1 MSKEILKQLNKL
13 YKHVEYVNKMNIF
26 PYYDTEWVGDIKN
39 YINKIKMNKDNDY
52 DKEPVF
58 ACKHCGT
65 LVVPNQYEVDD
76 DGNEICQRCN
86 SVNEVETFSN
96 IQEYLKSK
104 HGRNIQN
111 NFTI

>member
-13 YKHVEYVNKMNIF
+13 YKHVEYCNTYTPF
-26 PYYDTEWVGDIKN
+26 PFYDTEWQIDIKN
-39 YINKIKMNKDNDY
+39 YINEIKMEKKDY

-86 SVNEVETFSN
+86 SINDVKEYKN
-96 IQEYLKSK
+96 IFEYNKEQK
-104 HGRNIQN
+104 IKPKY
-111 NFTI
+111 

>member
-13 YKHVEYVNKMNIF
+13 YKHVEYCNTYTPF
-26 PYYDTEWVGDIKN
+26 PFYDTEWQIDIKN
-39 YINKIKMNKDNDY
+39 YINEIKMEKKDY

-86 SVNEVETFSN
+86 SVNEVT
-96 IQEYLKSK
+96 EYKDIFEYNK
-104 HGRNIQN
+104 EQKIKPKY
-111 NFTI
+111 

>member
-13 YKHVEYVNKMNIF
+13 YKHVEYCNTYTPF
-26 PYYDTEWVGDIKN
+26 PFYDTEWQQDIKN
-39 YINKIKMNKDNDY
+39 YINEIKMEKKDY

-86 SVNEVETFSN
+86 SVNDVKEYKN
-96 IQEYLKSK
+96 IFEYNKEQK
-104 HGRNIQN
+104 IKP
-111 NFTI
+111 IY

>member
-13 YKHVEYVNKMNIF
+13 YKHVEYWNKMGPF
-26 PYYDTEWVGDIKN
+26 PRYDTEWESDIKN
-39 YINKIKMNKDNDY
+39 YINEIKMSNKDY

-86 SVNEVETFSN
+86 SVNEV
-96 IQEYLKSK
+96 IEYKDIFEYNK
-104 HGRNIQN
+104 EQKIKPKY
-111 NFTI
+111 

>member
-13 YKHVEYVNKMNIF
+13 YKHVEYYNKMAPF
-26 PYYDTEWVGDIKN
+26 PPFCTEWQQNIRDK
-39 YINKIKMNKDNDY
+39 INEIKMEKKDY

-86 SVNEVETFSN
+86 SINDVK
-96 IQEYLKSK
+96 EYKDIFEYNK
-104 HGRNIQN
+104 EQKIKP
-111 NFTI
+111 IY

>member
-13 YKHVEYVNKMNIF
+13 YKHVEYCNTYTPF
-26 PYYDTEWVGDIKN
+26 PFYDTEWQSDIKN
-39 YINKIKMNKDNDY
+39 YINEIKMEKKDY

-86 SVNEVETFSN
+86 SVNDVKEYKN
-96 IQEYLKSK
+96 IFEYNKEQK
-104 HGRNIQN
+104 IKPKY
-111 NFTI
+111 

>member
-13 YKHVEYVNKMNIF
+13 YKHVEYWNKMGPF
-26 PYYDTEWVGDIKN
+26 PRYDTEWQQDIKN
-39 YINKIKMNKDNDY
+39 KLNEIKMNKDNDY

-86 SVNEVETFSN
+86 SINDVKEYSN
-96 IQEYLKSK
+96 IFEYNKEQK
-104 HGRNIQN
+104 IKPKY
-111 NFTI
+111 

>member
-13 YKHVEYVNKMNIF
+13 HKHVEYWNKMGPF
-26 PYYDTEWVGDIKN
+26 PRYDTEWQIDIKN
-39 YINKIKMNKDNDY
+39 YINEIKMEKKDY

-86 SVNEVETFSN
+86 SVNEVVSYKDIF
-96 IQEYLKSK
+96 EYNKEQK
-104 HGRNIQN
+104 IKPKY
-111 NFTI
+111 

>member
-1 MSKEILKQLNKL
+1 MKSKIIKKILENSVRHFEYYNNLAPFPIFSTELIIDYKNKL
-13 YKHVEYVNKMNIF
+13 NE
-26 PYYDTEWVGDIKN
+26 
-39 YINKIKMNKDNDY
+39 IKMNKDNDY

-86 SVNEVETFSN
+86 SINDVKEYKN
-96 IQEYLKSK
+96 IFEYNKEQK
-104 HGRNIQN
+104 IKPKY
-111 NFTI
+111 

>member
-13 YKHVEYVNKMNIF
+13 YKHVEYWNKMGPF
-26 PYYDTEWVGDIKN
+26 PRYDTEWQQDIKN
-39 YINKIKMNKDNDY
+39 KLNEIKMNKDNDY

-86 SVNEVETFSN
+86 SVNEVT
-96 IQEYLKSK
+96 EYKDIFEYNK
-104 HGRNIQN
+104 EQKIKPKY
-111 NFTI
+111 

>member
-1 MSKEILKQLNKL
+1 MKKELLKHLNSM
-13 YKHVEYVNKMNIF
+13 YKYVEYWNKMGPF
-26 PYYDTEWVGDIKN
+26 PRYDTEWQIDIKN
-39 YINKIKMNKDNDY
+39 YINEIKMEKKDY

-86 SVNEVETFSN
+86 SVNDVKEYKN
-96 IQEYLKSK
+96 IFEYNKEQK
-104 HGRNIQN
+104 IKPKY
-111 NFTI
+111 

>member
-13 YKHVEYVNKMNIF
+13 YKHVEYCNTYTPF
-26 PYYDTEWVGDIKN
+26 PFYDTEWQKDIKN
-39 YINKIKMNKDNDY
+39 YINEIKMEKKDY

-86 SVNEVETFSN
+86 SINDVKEYSN
-96 IQEYLKSK
+96 IFEYNKEQK
-104 HGRNIQN
+104 IKPKY
-111 NFTI
+111 

>member
-13 YKHVEYVNKMNIF
+13 YKHVEYWNKMGPF
-26 PYYDTEWVGDIKN
+26 PRYDTEWESDIKN
-39 YINKIKMNKDNDY
+39 YVNKIKMNKDNDY

-86 SVNEVETFSN
+86 SVIEVKEYSN
-96 IQEYLKSK
+96 IFEYNKEQK
-104 HGRNIQN
+104 IKPKY
-111 NFTI
+111 

>member
-13 YKHVEYVNKMNIF
+13 YKHVEYYNKMAPF
-26 PYYDTEWVGDIKN
+26 PPFCTEWQQNIKDK
-39 YINKIKMNKDNDY
+39 INEIKMEKKDY

-86 SVNEVETFSN
+86 SINDVK
-96 IQEYLKSK
+96 EYKDIFEYNK
-104 HGRNIQN
+104 EQKIKPKY
-111 NFTI
+111 

>member
-1 MSKEILKQLNKL
+1 MKKELLKHLNSM
-13 YKHVEYVNKMNIF
+13 YKYVEYWNKMGPF
-26 PYYDTEWVGDIKN
+26 PRYDTEWQIDIKN
-39 YINKIKMNKDNDY
+39 YINEIKMEKKDY

-86 SVNEVETFSN
+86 SINDVKEYSN
-96 IQEYLKSK
+96 IFEYNKEQK
-104 HGRNIQN
+104 IKPKY
-111 NFTI
+111 

>member
-13 YKHVEYVNKMNIF
+13 YKHVEYWNKMGPF
-26 PYYDTEWVGDIKN
+26 PRYDTEWQIDIKN
-39 YINKIKMNKDNDY
+39 YVNKIKMNKDNDY

-86 SVNEVETFSN
+86 SINDVK
-96 IQEYLKSK
+96 EYKDIFEYNK
-104 HGRNIQN
+104 EQKIKPKY
-111 NFTI
+111 

>member
-13 YKHVEYVNKMNIF
+13 YKHVEYYNKMNIF

-86 SVNEVETFSN
+86 SVNDVETFSN
-96 IQEYLKSK
+96 IQEYLKVK
-104 HGRNIQN
+104 GGRYI
-111 NFTI
+111 

>member
-1 MSKEILKQLNKL
+1 MKKELLKHLNSM
-13 YKHVEYVNKMNIF
+13 YKHVEYWNKMGPF
-26 PYYDTEWVGDIKN
+26 PRYDTEWQIDIKN
-39 YINKIKMNKDNDY
+39 YINEIKMEKKDY

-86 SVNEVETFSN
+86 SVNEV
-96 IQEYLKSK
+96 IEYKDIFEYNK
-104 HGRNIQN
+104 EQKIKPKY
-111 NFTI
+111 

>member
-13 YKHVEYVNKMNIF
+13 YKYVEHWNKMGPF
-26 PYYDTEWVGDIKN
+26 PRYDTEWQSDIKN
-39 YINKIKMNKDNDY
+39 YINEIKMGKKDY

-86 SVNEVETFSN
+86 SVNEV
-96 IQEYLKSK
+96 IEYKDIFEYNK
-104 HGRNIQN
+104 EQKIKPKY
-111 NFTI
+111 

>member
-13 YKHVEYVNKMNIF
+13 YKHVEYWNKMAPF
-26 PYYDTEWVGDIKN
+26 PPFCTEWQQNIRDK
-39 YINKIKMNKDNDY
+39 INDIKMNKDNDY

-86 SVNEVETFSN
+86 SVNEVKEYSN
-96 IQEYLKSK
+96 IFEYNKEQK
-104 HGRNIQN
+104 IKPKY
-111 NFTI
+111 

>member
-13 YKHVEYVNKMNIF
+13 YKHVEYCNTYTPF
-26 PYYDTEWVGDIKN
+26 PFYDTEWQIDIKN
-39 YINKIKMNKDNDY
+39 YINEIKMKKKDY

-86 SVNEVETFSN
+86 SVNEVISYKDIF
-96 IQEYLKSK
+96 EYNKEQK
-104 HGRNIQN
+104 IKPKY
-111 NFTI
+111 

>member
-13 YKHVEYVNKMNIF
+13 YKHVEYYNKMNIF

-86 SVNEVETFSN
+86 SVNEVISYKDIF
-96 IQEYLKSK
+96 EYNKEQK
-104 HGRNIQN
+104 IKPKY
-111 NFTI
+111 

>member
-13 YKHVEYVNKMNIF
+13 YNYVEYVNKMHVF
-26 PYYDTEWVGDIKN
+26 PFYDTEWVQNIKDK
-39 YINKIKMNKDNDY
+39 INKIMNDKKDY

-86 SVNEVETFSN
+86 SINDVKEYSN
-96 IQEYLKSK
+96 IFEYNKEQK
-104 HGRNIQN
+104 IKPKY
-111 NFTI
+111 

>member
-1 MSKEILKQLNKL
+1 MKKELLKHLNSM
-13 YKHVEYVNKMNIF
+13 YKYVEYWNKMGPF
-26 PYYDTEWVGDIKN
+26 PRYDTEWQSDIKN
-39 YINKIKMNKDNDY
+39 YINEIKMEKKDY

-86 SVNEVETFSN
+86 SINDVKEYSN
-96 IQEYLKSK
+96 IFEYNKEQK
-104 HGRNIQN
+104 IKPKY
-111 NFTI
+111 

>member
-13 YKHVEYVNKMNIF
+13 YKHVEYCNTYTPF
-26 PYYDTEWVGDIKN
+26 PFYDTEWQIDIKN
-39 YINKIKMNKDNDY
+39 YINEIKMEKKDY

-86 SVNEVETFSN
+86 SVNDVKEYKN
-96 IQEYLKSK
+96 IFEYNKEQK
-104 HGRNIQN
+104 IKPKY
-111 NFTI
+111 

>member
-13 YKHVEYVNKMNIF
+13 YKHVEYCNTYTPF
-26 PYYDTEWVGDIKN
+26 PFYDTEWQSDIKN
-39 YINKIKMNKDNDY
+39 YINEIKMEKKDY
-52 DKEPVF
+52 DNEPVF

-86 SVNEVETFSN
+86 SVNEVQTFAN
-96 IQEYLKSK
+96 IFEYNKEQK
-104 HGRNIQN
+104 IKPKY
-111 NFTI
+111 

>member
-13 YKHVEYVNKMNIF
+13 YKHVEYWNKMGPF
-26 PYYDTEWVGDIKN
+26 PRYDTEWQSDIKN
-39 YINKIKMNKDNDY
+39 YINEIKMNKDNDY

-86 SVNEVETFSN
+86 SINDVKEYSN
-96 IQEYLKSK
+96 IFEYNKEQK
-104 HGRNIQN
+104 IKPKY
-111 NFTI
+111 

>member
-1 MSKEILKQLNKL
+1 MKKELLKHLNSM
-13 YKHVEYVNKMNIF
+13 YKHVEYVNKMHVF
-26 PYYDTEWVGDIKN
+26 PFYDTEWVQDIKN
-39 YINKIKMNKDNDY
+39 KINEIMNDKKDY

-86 SVNEVETFSN
+86 SVNEVKEYSN
-96 IQEYLKSK
+96 IFEYNKEQK
-104 HGRNIQN
+104 IKPKY
-111 NFTI
+111 

>member
-13 YKHVEYVNKMNIF
+13 YKHVEYCNTYTPF
-26 PYYDTEWVGDIKN
+26 PFYDTEWQQDIKN
-39 YINKIKMNKDNDY
+39 YINEIKMEKKDY

-86 SVNEVETFSN
+86 SVNEVQTFAN
-96 IQEYLKSK
+96 IFEYNKEQK
-104 HGRNIQN
+104 IKPKY
-111 NFTI
+111 

>member
-13 YKHVEYVNKMNIF
+13 YKHVEYYNKMAPF
-26 PYYDTEWVGDIKN
+26 PPFCTEWQQNIRDK
-39 YINKIKMNKDNDY
+39 INEIKMEKKDY

-86 SVNEVETFSN
+86 SVNDVK
-96 IQEYLKSK
+96 EYKDIFEYNK
-104 HGRNIQN
+104 EQKIKP
-111 NFTI
+111 IY

>member
-1 MSKEILKQLNKL
+1 MKKELLKHLNSM
-13 YKHVEYVNKMNIF
+13 YKYVEYWNKMGPF
-26 PYYDTEWVGDIKN
+26 PRYDTEWQIDIKN
-39 YINKIKMNKDNDY
+39 YINEIKMEKKDY

-86 SVNEVETFSN
+86 SVNEVISYKN
-96 IQEYLKSK
+96 IFEYNKEQK
-104 HGRNIQN
+104 IKPKY
-111 NFTI
+111 

>member
-13 YKHVEYVNKMNIF
+13 YKHVEYYNKMNIF

-86 SVNEVETFSN
+86 SVNEVT
-96 IQEYLKSK
+96 EYKDIFEYNK
-104 HGRNIQN
+104 EQKIKPKY
-111 NFTI
+111 

>member
-13 YKHVEYVNKMNIF
+13 YKHVEYYNKMAPF
-26 PYYDTEWVGDIKN
+26 PPFCTEWQQNIRDK
-39 YINKIKMNKDNDY
+39 INEIKMEKKDY
-52 DKEPVF
+52 DKETVF

-86 SVNEVETFSN
+86 SINDVKEYSN
-96 IQEYLKSK
+96 IFEYNKEQK
-104 HGRNIQN
+104 IKPKY
-111 NFTI
+111 

>member
-13 YKHVEYVNKMNIF
+13 YKHVEYWNKMGPF
-26 PYYDTEWVGDIKN
+26 PRYDTEWQIDIKN
-39 YINKIKMNKDNDY
+39 YINKITMDKNNDY

-86 SVNEVETFSN
+86 TVNEV
-96 IQEYLKSK
+96 IEYKDIFEYNK
-104 HGRNIQN
+104 EQKIKPKY
-111 NFTI
+111 